1 MTVAVVEE
9 FQRQL
14 VLWRE
19 EEAFLDIVDWLV
31 KVFTLQLGPMVVV
44 LAVHGVEVVDEAVL
58 DEVLKPLLAGAGVHR

>member
-19 EEAFLDIVDWLV
+19 EEAFLDVVDWLV
-31 KVFTLQLGPMVVV
+31 EVFALQLGSVVVV
-44 LAVHGVEVVDEAVL
+44 LTVHGVEVVDETIL
-58 DEVLKPLLAGAGVHR
+58 NEVLQPLLAGAGVHR